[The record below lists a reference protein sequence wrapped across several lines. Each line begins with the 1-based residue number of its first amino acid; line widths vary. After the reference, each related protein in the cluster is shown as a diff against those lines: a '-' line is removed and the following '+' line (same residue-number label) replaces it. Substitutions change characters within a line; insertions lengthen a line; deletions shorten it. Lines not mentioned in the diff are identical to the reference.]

1 MEEEVPFLNLIY
13 KASITMIPKS
23 EKGIIGGKN
32 NRSISLMEID
42 IDEKNLSKMLAT
54 EIQQYIERIIY
65 REQASFIPRKQ
76 G

>member
-1 MEEEVPFLNLIY
+1 
-13 KASITMIPKS
+13 MIPKS

-54 EIQQYIERIIY
+54 GIQQYIERIIY